1 MSNSNDKTVSR
12 IEKDTSINIFENP
25 NYSTDNSCSQNS
37 MVQKMESEDKK
48 VKFNNALETDV
59 KENNFICKKCLSV
72 PLIEKLQDLYITVSC
87 DHLVLP
93 DIYPSEFYE
102 NFTDKDNEL
111 DGIIIT
117 KELKCI
123 KHDEEYS
130 YYDTDCE
137 INLCDKCIALINDHK
152 SDTKLNFDAYD
163 IIFKKQYIEKNLKE
177 IMKKKHEKVKQ
188 DNIRDELIK
197 LDKII
202 KTIVNAYK
210 KYPCY
215 KHYQNIEHI
224 YNYLKREKNKI
235 ELLKI
240 KNKTELIDNFD
251 NIGNIL
257 SIKINGQSFNLGK
270 TLSKWKDFKEPEN
283 KFVWNN
289 LKELDLGKNKL
300 KNIKP
305 LLRFEFPIL
314 EKLDLSVNF
323 LGDELIKDIGKLNC
337 PELKD
342 LNLYKVH
349 LENYSIFDKMKHFK
363 KLEKLFIGL
372 NKFSKG
378 RIQDI
383 NDKTKYDLS
392 SLKTIGLTK
401 IWSDSNGVKDLQ
413 FFKFKYLEEIYLS
426 GNNIDSISDI
436 KLDCNA
442 LLIKIFWLSNNN
454 LKEFLQL
461 EKYIYLEDLGLSDNQ
476 INSLV
481 NFDSFL
487 SQLIYLKKLNIENN
501 QIDYNLQDNKNAIE
515 KAKEEYKD
523 MKIKY

>member
-1 MSNSNDKTVSR
+1 MQRDATLYRTV
-12 IEKDTSINIFENP
+12 
-25 NYSTDNSCSQNS
+25 
-37 MVQKMESEDKK
+37 
-48 VKFNNALETDV
+48 
-59 KENNFICKKCLSV
+59 
-72 PLIEKLQDLYITVSC
+72 
-87 DHLVLP
+87 
-93 DIYPSEFYE
+93 IYPSEFYGK
-102 NFTDKDNEL
+102 FTNDDIEEKI
-111 DGIIIT
+111 DGIIII
-117 KELKCI
+117 KDLKCG
-123 KHDEEYS
+123 KHDEEYA

-137 INLCDKCIALINDHK
+137 INLCNKCITSDNEHK
-152 SDTKLNFDAYD
+152 YDYKLNFDAYD
-163 IIFKKQYIEKNLKE
+163 IISKKQYIENNLKR
-177 IMKKKHEKVKQ
+177 IMEEKNENIKV
-188 DNIRDELIK
+188 DNNRDELIK
-197 LDKII
+197 LYKII
-202 KTIVNAYK
+202 KTILNAYK
-210 KYPCY
+210 KYLCY
-215 KHYQNIEHI
+215 KHYQNIEYI
-224 YNYLKREKNKI
+224 YDYLIREKS
-235 ELLKI
+235 EV
-240 KNKTELIDNFD
+240 ELIQIKHENEL
-251 NIGNIL
+251 IGSFNNSENIL
-257 SIKINGQSFNLGK
+257 SININGQGFNLEK
-270 TLSKWKDFKEPEN
+270 ALNEWDKNNNLTIIINF
-283 KFVWNN
+283 NN

-426 GNNIDSISDI
+426 GNNINSIDDI

-442 LLIKIFWLSNNN
+442 PSIKIFWLSNNN
-454 LKEFLQL
+454 LKEFFQLQ
-461 EKYIYLEDLGLSDNQ
+461 KYRYLEDLGLSDNQ

-501 QIDYNLQDNKNAIE
+501 QIDYNLQENKKEIE
-515 KAKEEYKD
+515 TAKKEHKNLE
-523 MKIKY
+523 IKY